1 MTSENTDSE
10 ADSVYCPSCAEEI
23 PPTATFCP
31 ECGTE
36 INPDN
41 VQKSDTGYKPLS
53 VLPPRI
59 NKLLKRGK
67 EGEFEPLFPGIDE
80 EYTDRRNFL
89 VSILYLVAIVV
100 PTSAVASQATVTLL
114 QDENSAAESG
124 GESYPSA
131 FYYDSST
138 GIVIEDNITD
148 ELGPIGSLYIRGTAR
163 NESGQNYDYVG
174 ITWDVLDR
182 SGAKITDAI
191 ANVSGLDDGQRWR
204 YEALA
209 VSADNADS
217 YSLGEITAY

>member
-1 MTSENTDSE
+1 MTLENTGFE
-10 ADSVYCPSCAEEI
+10 PDSVYCLSCAEEI
-23 PPTATFCP
+23 PPTATICP
-31 ECGTE
+31 ECGAE

-41 VQKSDTGYKPLS
+41 VQKSDTRYKPLRVS
-53 VLPPRI
+53 PPGI
-59 NKLLKRGK
+59 NKSLKL
-67 EGEFEPLFPGIDE
+67 EPPGMDE
-80 EYTDRRNFL
+80 ENTTRRNLLVFFL
-89 VSILYLVAIVV
+89 YVAAMTVTVV
-100 PTSAVASQATVTLL
+100 PAVATFL

-138 GIVIEDNITD
+138 GIVIEDNVTD
-148 ELGPIGSLYIRGTAR
+148 ELDPIGSLYIRGTAR
-163 NESGQNYDYVG
+163 NESGQDYDYVE

>member
-10 ADSVYCPSCAEEI
+10 PDSVYCPSCAEEI

-53 VLPPRI
+53 VLPPSI
-59 NKLLKRGK
+59 NKSLKRAK
-67 EGEFEPLFPGIDE
+67 EGQLEPPGMDE

-89 VSILYLVAIVV
+89 VFILYMTAMMVPISVV
-100 PTSAVASQATVTLL
+100 VSPAAVTFL

-138 GIVIEDNITD
+138 GIVIEDNVTD
-148 ELGPIGSLYIRGTAR
+148 ELDPIGSFYIRGTAR
-163 NESGQNYDYVG
+163 NESGQDYDYVG
-174 ITWDVLDR
+174 ITWDVFDR
-182 SGAKITDAI
+182 SGAKIADAR

-217 YSLGEITAY
+217 YSLGEITAH